1 MRNISRKMRLTVS
14 MLISLFV
21 VMMALLNSSCVG
33 LDDDDDAHMLSDD
46 PMQKCP
52 DEFDGKI
59 SVSFLITFAS
69 LHWSILF

>member
-1 MRNISRKMRLTVS
+1 MSTM
-14 MLISLFV
+14 ISLFV

>member
-1 MRNISRKMRLTVS
+1 MRLTVS

-33 LDDDDDAHMLSDD
+33 LDDDDDAHMMSDD

-52 DEFDGKI
+52 DKLDGKI
-59 SVSFLITFAS
+59 SVSFLTTFTS
-69 LHWSILF
+69 LHWSYLFLIGS